1 MKPECARSRGEVER
15 ERGALQ
21 GQREGMQSDVEVL
34 KGMVERQKEVL
45 AEREGELVR
54 RVQAARDEEYHK
66 TATVHE
72 ENVCV
77 FRFVLED
84 SLAELEQQRALQD
97 AAGHTQKEECEE
109 RLHGAQLGEE
119 SAHKE
124 FQNLRT
130 KLQQQGSQLEEMEIQ
145 KTECQSETAEPGA
158 GVAAGYVVPL
168 RG

>member
-72 ENVCV
+72 EK
-77 FRFVLED
+77 FVLED

-124 FQNLRT
+124 LQNLRT
-130 KLQQQGSQLEEMEIQ
+130 KLQQQGSQLEEIETQ